1 MHFAIISP
9 PVNIFQV
16 IHSMLGI
23 VHSNVILTFFQVESR
38 IVGLWGVIEA
48 VPASYVS
55 QWVM

>member
-16 IHSMLGI
+16 IHSMIGI